1 MTTGDR
7 QLDQAIARF
16 IHNPAVLPCDV
27 AARLTD
33 YWRAGGTDGRPE
45 PALARADT
53 KYRYKGTGPPDATF
67 TRRQILEARK

>member
-16 IHNPAVLPCDV
+16 IHNPATLPCDV
-27 AARLTD
+27 ADRLTD
-33 YWRAGGTDGRPE
+33 YWRAGGCDGIPQ
-45 PALARADT
+45 PAHTRADT
-53 KYRYKGTGPPDATF
+53 KYRHKGTGPPLATY